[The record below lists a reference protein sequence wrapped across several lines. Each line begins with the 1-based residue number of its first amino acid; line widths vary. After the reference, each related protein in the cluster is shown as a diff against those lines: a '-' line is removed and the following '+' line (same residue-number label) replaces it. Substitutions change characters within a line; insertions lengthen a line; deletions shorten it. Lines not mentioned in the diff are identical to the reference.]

1 MDRPIRSEDDLLAIF
16 FEACSSEQL
25 LGVESEKFG
34 VVRGTLAPLRYHG
47 PGASVETLFERL
59 SKAHGW
65 RPVVEKPGAPV
76 VALERIGR
84 HGRTASIT
92 LEPGA
97 QFELS
102 GEALS
107 DVHQV
112 DAELEEHLGELEAV
126 SEGLDLAWLATGFH
140 PLARQDELPWV
151 PKDRY
156 AIMREYFPTRGSRGL
171 DMMRR
176 TATVQVNLDFS
187 SEADAMRKLSIA
199 LRLSPIATAIFAN
212 SPLLEGRPTGRLSER
227 ACVWLDADPDRTG
240 LLPKLWRPGATFRD
254 YAAFALD
261 APMYL
266 FKREGT
272 VFANTGQS
280 FRSFWQDGF
289 EGERPTTGDW
299 KMHLAT
305 MFPEVR
311 LKTTLEMRSA
321 DSQPRSTYAALAA
334 LWAGLLYDE
343 RALGEA
349 EELVAPLRHEE
360 LALARRGIAER
371 GLEVREGSVDVREL
385 AERMLG
391 IARGGL
397 SRRARLDASGRD
409 EGRHLDA
416 LEALVS
422 TGRSPA
428 HRLLEAVGHSPDPA
442 SILAAARIGD

>member
-16 FEACSSEQL
+16 YDACSNEQL

-34 VVRGTLAPLRYHG
+34 VVRGTLAPLRYEG
-47 PGASVETLFERL
+47 SGASVATLFARL
-59 SKAHGW
+59 VDRHGW
-65 RPVVEKPGAPV
+65 RELVEKPGSPV
-76 VALERIGR
+76 VALERTGR
-84 HGRTASIT
+84 HGRVAQIT

-102 GEALS
+102 GEALA

-112 DAELEEHLGELEAV
+112 AEELDEHLGELEAV
-126 SEGLDLAWLATGFH
+126 SAGLDLAWLALGFH
-140 PLARQDELPWV
+140 PLARQDDLPWV

-156 AIMREYFPTRGSRGL
+156 AIMREYFPTRGGRGL

-187 SEADAMRKLSIA
+187 SEADAMRKLAVA
-199 LRLSPIATAIFAN
+199 LRLSPVATAMFAN
-212 SPLLEGRPTGRLSER
+212 SPLVEGKATGRVCER

-240 LLPKLWRPGATFRD
+240 LLPDLWRPGASFRD

-266 FKREGT
+266 FKREGK
-272 VFANTGQS
+272 VFANTGQT
-280 FRSFWQDGF
+280 FRSFWRDGF
-289 EGERPTTGDW
+289 EGERATTTDW

-311 LKTTLEMRSA
+311 LKTTLEMRSV
-321 DSQPRSTYAALAA
+321 DSQPRSTYSALAA

-343 RALGEA
+343 RALAEA
-349 EELVAPLRHEE
+349 EELVAPLSHED
-360 LALARRGIAER
+360 LGMARTAIAER
-371 GLEVREGSVDVREL
+371 GLDVRVGTVDVRGL
-385 AERMLG
+385 AERMLD

-397 SRRARLDASGRD
+397 TRRGRLDANGRD
-409 EGRHLDA
+409 EGRHLDV
-416 LEALVS
+416 LESLVS
-422 TGRSPA
+422 HGRSPA
-428 HRLLEAVGHSPDPA
+428 HRVLDALDGSPG
-442 SILAAARIGD
+442 SLLAAARIAD